1 MQLHG
6 AYRTGKKRILKR
18 SAKQFQCCIT
28 WTVFDQR
35 VHLDA
40 DFFPFVIVADGGI
53 SDTFGSRPRHLV
65 FTGSAVTFTAR
76 LTVRSDTASRLFDT
90 LCIIHRSVPSSF
102 VCKSE
107 FLSVMIHTPVDASF
121 QIMHIIRVLTH
132 SLARSIGNLCDIHTV
147 AQRGFH
153 DDIQCRYLRII

>member
-1 MQLHG
+1 MPLAPG
-6 AYRTGKKRILKR
+6 Y
-18 SAKQFQCCIT
+18 
-28 WTVFDQR
+28 
-35 VHLDA
+35 
-40 DFFPFVIVADGGI
+40 
-53 SDTFGSRPRHLV
+53 RHLV
-65 FTGSAVTFTAR
+65 FTGSAVTFPAR

-121 QIMHIIRVLTH
+121 QIVHIIRVLTH
-132 SLARSIGNLCDIHTV
+132 SLARGIGDLCDIHAV

-153 DDIQCRYLRII
+153 DNIQCRYLRIIRDIGANSKKPPLCGSGNVRTVRVPVQNQENH